1 MKIILRY
8 EEVRTVE
15 VTKTLTIDVD
25 DSGTLKIVKE
35 IQAAKDDVLY
45 APNEVEVFEEL
56 AYEYSEIATVDIEET
71 VLFDSEQNEQS
82 IEILISGV
90 PFKLK

>member
-25 DSGTLKIVKE
+25 DEGTLKIVKE
-35 IQAAKDDVLY
+35 LQAAKDDVLY
-45 APNEVEVFEEL
+45 APNEVEVFEDL
-56 AYEYSEIATVDIEET
+56 ADKYSEIATVDIEET
-71 VLFDSEQNEQS
+71 DFFGPEQNEQS

-90 PFKLK
+90 PFELK

>member
-8 EEVRTVE
+8 EELRTVE

-25 DSGTLKIVKE
+25 DEGSFTILNE
-35 IQAAKDDVLY
+35 LQAAKDDGS
-45 APNEVEVFEEL
+45 NEVEVFEDL
-56 AYEYSEIATVDIEET
+56 ADKYSEIATVDIEQT
-71 VLFDSEQNEQS
+71 DFFGPEQNDQS

-90 PFKLK
+90 PFELK